1 MRRSVRAGA
10 VMLAMCAGSVVL
22 PAQSLAATASIAPSQ
37 LTAGKTVDVTVS
49 AAQCS
54 AYDVILSGAVL
65 VGPANLIDSGR
76 KAAMAPTH
84 QFQGQVEVA
93 TNAANGSHSLSV
105 RCGGGNYGSVHVTV
119 SHGQSSGGSG
129 GSGGGS
135 GGFTLQLG
143 RTYAHSHGAA
153 DGDVVGQKFGIAT
166 SACHSSIAKRV
177 VFPKHAGI
185 YNADG
190 VGYDSGAEFNK
201 IGPIFS
207 DSHGVYVSPVLHPG
221 SVAEHL
227 ACENQFG
234 TVLSHFTLH
243 IKLAR
248 KVLTNYRSKLSPAGV
263 FQALN
268 PGFNGIDAGGLGSD
282 VFVSVPACRDPKALL
297 TLSSPGLAPTT
308 ITSPNHHIGV
318 TDFEGWE
325 TKFAFRTV
333 TAVATAGN
341 YPETISC
348 GSGKIATGTLRV
360 G

>member
-1 MRRSVRAGA
+1 MRRSLGAGA
-10 VMLAMCAGSVVL
+10 VILAMCAAGAF
-22 PAQSLAATASIAPSQ
+22 PPQSLAATASIAPSQ

-54 AYDVILSGAVL
+54 AYDVIVSGGIL

-76 KAAMAPTH
+76 KAAMAATH

-93 TNAANGSHSLSV
+93 ASAGNGSHTLSV
-105 RCGGGNYGSVHVTV
+105 RCGGGNYGSVHVSV
-119 SHGQSSGGSG
+119 SHGQSGGGTGAGSG
-129 GSGGGS
+129 VL
-135 GGFTLQLG
+135 TLQLG
-143 RTYAHSHGAA
+143 GTYAHSQGAA
-153 DGDVVGQKFGIAT
+153 DGDVVGQKFAINTA
-166 SACHSSIAKRV
+166 ACHSSIAKTV

-190 VGYDSGAEFNK
+190 DGYDSGAEFNK
-201 IGPIFS
+201 LGPIFS
-207 DSHGVYVSPVLHPG
+207 DSHGVYVSPELHPG
-221 SVAEHL
+221 SASEHL
-227 ACENQFG
+227 ACENRFG

-243 IKLAR
+243 IKLVR
-248 KVLTNYRSKLSPAGV
+248 KILTHYRSKLSPAGA
-263 FQALN
+263 FQALM
-268 PGFNGIDAGGLGSD
+268 PGFNGIDSGGLGSY
-282 VFVSVPACRDPKALL
+282 VFVSVPACRDPKTLL
-297 TLSSPGLAPTT
+297 TLSSPGLVPST

-333 TAVATAGN
+333 TAVGTPGD

>member
-1 MRRSVRAGA
+1 MRRDLMAAS
-10 VMLAMCAGSVVL
+10 VMLAMVGAGAFASQSV
-22 PAQSLAATASIAPSQ
+22 AATVSIAPSQ
-37 LTAGKTVDVTVS
+37 LTAGKTIDVTVS

-54 AYDVILSGAVL
+54 AYDVIVSGGIL

-76 KAAMAPTH
+76 KAAMAATH
-84 QFQGQVEVA
+84 QFQGQLEVA
-93 TNAANGSHSLSV
+93 AGAGAGSHGLSI

-119 SHGQSSGGSG
+119 GNGNGNG
-129 GSGGGS
+129 GGGS
-135 GGFTLQLG
+135 APAGLTLQLG
-143 RTYAHSHGAA
+143 ETYAHAPGAA
-153 DGDVVGQKFGIAT
+153 DGDVVGQKFGIST
-166 SACHSSIAKRV
+166 KACHSAIAKTV

-190 VGYDSGAEFNK
+190 DGYDSGAEFHK

-207 DSHGVYVSPVLHPG
+207 DSHGVYVSPELQPG
-221 SVAEHL
+221 SVSEHL

-243 IKLAR
+243 VKLVR
-248 KVLTNYRSKLSPAGV
+248 KILTHYRSKLSPPGA
-263 FQALN
+263 FQALM
-268 PGFNGIDAGGLGSD
+268 PGFNGINAGGLGSY

-297 TLSSPGLAPTT
+297 TLSSPGITPSS

-325 TKFAFRTV
+325 TKFAFPAV
-333 TAVATAGN
+333 TAVATPGN

-348 GSGKIATGTLRV
+348 GSGKIATGTLQV

>member
-1 MRRSVRAGA
+1 MRRTVGVGA
-10 VMLAMCAGSVVL
+10 VMLAMCAAGTL
-22 PAQSLAATASIAPSQ
+22 PAQSLAASASIAPSQ

-54 AYDVILSGAVL
+54 AYDVIVSGGIL

-84 QFQGQVEVA
+84 QFQGQLEVA
-93 TNAANGSHSLSV
+93 AAATSGSHSLSV
-105 RCGGGNYGSVHVTV
+105 RCGGGQYGSVHVTV
-119 SHGQSSGGSG
+119 SHGHHGSSGGSG
-129 GSGGGS
+129 VL
-135 GGFTLQLG
+135 TLQLG
-143 RTYAHSHGAA
+143 GTYAHASGAA
-153 DGDVVGQKFGIAT
+153 DGEAVGQKFGIKA
-166 SACHSSIAKRV
+166 SSCHSSIAKTV

-201 IGPIFS
+201 LGPIFS
-207 DSHGVYVSPVLHPG
+207 DSHGVYVSPVLQPG
-221 SVAEHL
+221 LVSEHL
-227 ACENQFG
+227 ACENRFG

-243 IKLAR
+243 IKLVR
-248 KVLTNYRSKLSPAGV
+248 KVLTSYRSKLSPVGA
-263 FQALN
+263 FQELK
-268 PGFNGIDAGGLGSD
+268 PGFNGIDAGGLGSY

-297 TLSSPGLAPTT
+297 TLSSPGLVPTT

-333 TAVATAGN
+333 TAVSTPGD
-341 YPETISC
+341 YSETISC

>member
-1 MRRSVRAGA
+1 MRRSIGAGA
-10 VMLAMCAGSVVL
+10 VTLAVCAAGAL

-54 AYDVILSGAVL
+54 AYDVILSGGIL

-84 QFQGQVEVA
+84 QFQGQVEVGTAA
-93 TNAANGSHSLSV
+93 TNGSHSLSV
-105 RCGGGNYGSVHVTV
+105 RCGGGQYGSVHVTV
-119 SHGQSSGGSG
+119 SHGHHASSGGSG
-129 GSGGGS
+129 VL
-135 GGFTLQLG
+135 TLQLG
-143 RTYAHSHGAA
+143 GTYAHSSGAA
-153 DGDVVGQKFGIAT
+153 DGEHVGQKFGIKA
-166 SACHSSIAKRV
+166 SACHSSIAKTV

-201 IGPIFS
+201 LGPIFS

-221 SVAEHL
+221 LVSEHL
-227 ACENQFG
+227 ACENRFG

-243 IKLAR
+243 IKLVR
-248 KVLTNYRSKLSPAGV
+248 KILTSYRSKLSPAGA
-263 FQALN
+263 FQELR
-268 PGFNGIDAGGLGSD
+268 PGSNGIDAGGLGSY
-282 VFVSVPACRDPKALL
+282 VFVSVPACRDPKTLL
-297 TLSSPGLAPTT
+297 TLSSPGLTPATV
-308 ITSPNHHIGV
+308 TSPNHQIGV

-333 TAVATAGN
+333 TAVGTPGD

>member
-1 MRRSVRAGA
+1 MRRCLGAAAG
-10 VMLAMCAGSVVL
+10 VLALCAAGVL

-49 AAQCS
+49 AVHCN
-54 AYDVILSGAVL
+54 AYDVILSGDIL

-84 QFQGQVEVA
+84 QFQGQVEI
-93 TNAANGSHSLSV
+93 AASAGNGPHSLNV

-119 SHGQSSGGSG
+119 SHGQSGG
-129 GSGGGS
+129 GGGS
-135 GGFTLQLG
+135 GVLTLQLG
-143 RTYAHSHGAA
+143 RTYAHSPGAA
-153 DGDVVGQKFGIAT
+153 DGEVVGQKFGIKVA
-166 SACHSSIAKRV
+166 ACHSSIAKTV
-177 VFPKHAGI
+177 VFPNHAGI

-190 VGYDSGAEFNK
+190 VGYDSGAEFSK
-201 IGPIFS
+201 LGPIFS
-207 DSHGVYVSPVLHPG
+207 DSHGVYVSPVLQPG
-221 SVAEHL
+221 LVSEHL

-243 IKLAR
+243 IKLVR
-248 KVLTNYRSKLSPAGV
+248 KILTDYRSKLSPVGA
-263 FQALN
+263 FQALM
-268 PGFNGIDAGGLGSD
+268 PGFNGIDAGGLGSY
-282 VFVSVPACRDPKALL
+282 VFVSVPACRDPKTLL
-297 TLSSPGLAPTT
+297 TLSSPGLAPVT

-333 TAVATAGN
+333 TAVANPGD

>member
-1 MRRSVRAGA
+1 MRRVRTAGA
-10 VMLAMCAGSVVL
+10 VVLALVAGGAFA
-22 PAQSLAATASIAPSQ
+22 AQSMAATASIAPSQ
-37 LTAGKTVDVTVS
+37 LTAGKTVDVTVT
-49 AAQCS
+49 AEQCS
-54 AYDVILSGAVL
+54 AYDVIVSGGIL
-65 VGPANLIDSGR
+65 VGSANLIDSGR
-76 KAAMAPTH
+76 KAAMAATH

-93 TNAANGSHSLSV
+93 SNAGNGSHSLVV

-119 SHGQSSGGSG
+119 SHGHSAGGNSGGSG
-129 GSGGGS
+129 GL
-135 GGFTLQLG
+135 TLQLG
-143 RTYAHSHGAA
+143 GTYAHSPGAA
-153 DGDVVGQKFGIAT
+153 DGDVVGQKFGIKTAV
-166 SACHSSIAKRV
+166 CHSSIAKIV

-190 VGYDSGAEFNK
+190 DGYDSGAEFNRL
-201 IGPIFS
+201 GPIFS
-207 DSHGVYVSPVLHPG
+207 DSHGVYVSPELTPG
-221 SVAEHL
+221 TVSEHL

-243 IKLAR
+243 IKLVR
-248 KVLTNYRSKLSPAGV
+248 KILTHYRSKLSPAGA
-263 FQALN
+263 FQALM
-268 PGFNGIDAGGLGSD
+268 PGFNGIDAGGLGSY

-297 TLSSPGLAPTT
+297 KLSSPGLVPST

-333 TAVATAGN
+333 TAVSTPGD

-348 GSGKIATGTLRV
+348 GSGKVATGTLRV

>member
-1 MRRSVRAGA
+1 MRRNVGTGA
-10 VMLAMCAGSVVL
+10 VMLAMCAGCAL

-49 AAQCS
+49 APQCS
-54 AYDVILSGAVL
+54 AYDVIISGGVL

-93 TNAANGSHSLSV
+93 TNAGNGSHSLGV
-105 RCGGGNYGSVHVTV
+105 RCGGANYGLVHVTV
-119 SHGQSSGGSG
+119 SHGQSSGGNHG
-129 GSGGGS
+129 GVGVL
-135 GGFTLQLG
+135 TLQLG

-153 DGDVVGQKFGIAT
+153 DGDVVGQKFGITTA
-166 SACHSSIAKRV
+166 ACHSSIAKTV
-177 VFPKHAGI
+177 VFPMHAGI

-190 VGYDSGAEFNK
+190 VGYDSGAEFNRL
-201 IGPIFS
+201 GPIFS

-221 SVAEHL
+221 SVSEHL

-234 TVLSHFTLH
+234 GVLSHFTLH
-243 IKLAR
+243 IKLVR
-248 KVLTNYRSKLSPAGV
+248 KVLTNYRSKLSPAGA
-263 FQALN
+263 FQALM
-268 PGFNGIDAGGLGSD
+268 PGFNGIDAGGLGSY
-282 VFVSVPACRDPKALL
+282 VFVSVPACRDPKTLL
-297 TLSSPGLAPTT
+297 TLSSPGLVPTT

-318 TDFEGWE
+318 TDFESWE
-325 TKFAFRTV
+325 TKFAFRSV
-333 TAVATAGN
+333 TAVATPGH

-348 GSGKIATGTLRV
+348 GSGKIATGTLTV

>member
-1 MRRSVRAGA
+1 MRRARMAGA
-10 VMLAMCAGSVVL
+10 VVLAMCAAGVFA
-22 PAQSLAATASIAPSQ
+22 AQSMAATASIAPSQ

-54 AYDVILSGAVL
+54 AYDVIVSGGIL

-76 KAAMAPTH
+76 KAAMAATH

-93 TNAANGSHSLSV
+93 ANAGNGSHSLNV
-105 RCGGGNYGSVHVTV
+105 RCGGANYGSVHVTV
-119 SHGQSSGGSG
+119 SHGQSGGG
-129 GSGGGS
+129 NGGGS
-135 GGFTLQLG
+135 AVLTLQLG

-153 DGDVVGQKFGIAT
+153 DGDVVGQKFGIKTA
-166 SACHSSIAKRV
+166 ACHSSIAKIV

-190 VGYDSGAEFNK
+190 DGYDSGAEFNRL
-201 IGPIFS
+201 GPIFS
-207 DSHGVYVSPVLHPG
+207 DSHGVYVSPELTPG
-221 SVAEHL
+221 PVSEHL

-243 IKLAR
+243 IKLVR
-248 KVLTNYRSKLSPAGV
+248 KILTHYRSKLSAAGA
-263 FQALN
+263 FQTLK
-268 PGFNGIDAGGLGSD
+268 PGFNGIDAGGLGSY

-297 TLSSPGLAPTT
+297 TLSSPGLVPST

-333 TAVATAGN
+333 TAVNTPGD

-348 GSGKIATGTLRV
+348 GSGKIATSTLRV

>member
-1 MRRSVRAGA
+1 MRRSVRAGVA
-10 VMLAMCAGSVVL
+10 MLAMCAGGAL

-37 LTAGKTVDVTVS
+37 LPAGKTVDVTVS

-54 AYDVILSGAVL
+54 AYDVIISGNAL
-65 VGPANLIDSGR
+65 VDSANLIDSGR

-93 TNAANGSHSLSV
+93 TSAASGSHSLSV
-105 RCGGGNYGSVHVTV
+105 RCGGANYGSVHVTV
-119 SHGQSSGGSG
+119 SHGQSGG
-129 GSGGGS
+129 GSGGGP
-135 GGFTLQLG
+135 GVLTLQLG
-143 RTYAHSHGAA
+143 RTYAHSSGAA
-153 DGDVVGQKFGIAT
+153 DGDLVGQKFGISTA
-166 SACHSSIAKRV
+166 ACHSSIAKTV

-201 IGPIFS
+201 LGQIFS
-207 DSHGVYVSPVLHPG
+207 DSHGVYVSPVLQPG
-221 SVAEHL
+221 SVSEHL

-234 TVLSHFTLH
+234 GVLSHFTLH
-243 IKLAR
+243 IKLVR
-248 KVLTNYRSKLSPAGV
+248 KALTNYRSKLSPAGA
-263 FQALN
+263 FQALM
-268 PGFNGIDAGGLGSD
+268 PGFNGIDAGGLGSF
-282 VFVSVPACRDPKALL
+282 VFVSVPACRDPQTLL
-297 TLSSPGLAPTT
+297 TLKSPGLLPPT

-325 TKFAFRTV
+325 TKFAFRSV
-333 TAVATAGN
+333 TAVATPGD

-348 GSGKIATGTLRV
+348 GSGKIATGTLKV